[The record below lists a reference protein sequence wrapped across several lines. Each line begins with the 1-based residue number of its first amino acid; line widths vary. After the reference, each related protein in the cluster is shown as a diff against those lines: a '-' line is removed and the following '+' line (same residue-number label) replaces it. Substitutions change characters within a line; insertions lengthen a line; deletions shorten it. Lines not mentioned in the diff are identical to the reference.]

1 MCELFGITANRK
13 IRINSLLK
21 KFFEHSVEH
30 RNGWGLAFL
39 DDYSVSVEKEPV
51 RAIDS
56 LYLKSRLTGK
66 IDTSRFMAH
75 IRRATVGDVCFDNT
89 HPFIKRD
96 EAGRTWVLVHNGT
109 IFESQYLDQYHHRQ
123 NGSTDSERILLYIVD
138 QMNRHYESEL
148 NSFDV
153 NERIKLIEKII
164 ERLAPGN
171 KLNIMLYDGD
181 YFYVHKNEAGTLFKS
196 EKPGSVI
203 FSTHPLSEEGWDEVP
218 QNTLFVYKDGEL
230 IHSGKQHDHSYI
242 YDDEKMKL
250 VFLSYSGL

>member
-1 MCELFGITANRK
+1 
-13 IRINSLLK
+13 
-21 KFFEHSVEH
+21 
-30 RNGWGLAFL
+30 
-39 DDYSVSVEKEPV
+39 
-51 RAIDS
+51 
-56 LYLKSRLTGK
+56 
-66 IDTSRFMAH
+66 
-75 IRRATVGDVCFDNT
+75 
-89 HPFIKRD
+89 
-96 EAGRTWVLVHNGT
+96 
-109 IFESQYLDQYHHRQ
+109 
-123 NGSTDSERILLYIVD
+123 
-138 QMNRHYESEL
+138 MNRHYESEL

>member
-109 IFESQYLDQYHHRQ
+109 IFESPYLDQYHHRQ

-138 QMNRHYESEL
+138 QMNRQYRDGLHE
-148 NSFDV
+148 V
-153 NERIKLIEKII
+153 NR
-164 ERLAPGN
+164 N
-171 KLNIMLYDGD
+171 
-181 YFYVHKNEAGTLFKS
+181 V
-196 EKPGSVI
+196 
-203 FSTHPLSEEGWDEVP
+203 
-218 QNTLFVYKDGEL
+218 
-230 IHSGKQHDHSYI
+230 
-242 YDDEKMKL
+242 
-250 VFLSYSGL
+250 